1 MKITLKYLQAQSA
14 CNEGVEF
21 VQENGFIGMEAK
33 DFILKLIEHK
43 KLDWANW
50 LSVRVLNKLDK
61 VRYAVYAAEQ
71 VIDIYE
77 KKYTND
83 DRPRKAIE
91 AAKNYIENPSR
102 ENAAD
107 AADSAADAAAAAA
120 ASAADAADAAS
131 ASDSAFAAACAA
143 DAAYYA
149 DSIASACAFAAATD
163 AYARASIAAS
173 ASASAAAFAADAAA
187 SAATS
192 GYYADSTVA
201 RTDRNILEKIIKYSL
216 TLI

>member
-107 AADSAADAAAAAA
+107 AADSAADAASAAA

-131 ASDSAFAAACAA
+131 ASDSAFAADAAACAA

-149 DSIASACAFAAATD
+149 DSIASACAFAC
-163 AYARASIAAS
+163 
-173 ASASAAAFAADAAA
+173 AADAYTFAFA
-187 SAATS
+187 AATS

>member
-107 AADSAADAAAAAA
+107 AADSAAAAAAAAA
-120 ASAADAADAAS
+120 ASAADAAAS
-131 ASDSAFAAACAA
+131 AACAA

-149 DSIASACAFAAATD
+149 DSIAASCAFAACAAD
-163 AYARASIAAS
+163 AYAF
-173 ASASAAAFAADAAA
+173 AFA
-187 SAATS
+187 AATS

>member
-102 ENAAD
+102 ENAYT
-107 AADSAADAAAAAA
+107 AAHASIASANAADAAAASAA
-120 ASAADAADAAS
+120 ASAADAAAS
-131 ASDSAFAAACAA
+131 AACAA

-149 DSIASACAFAAATD
+149 DSIASGCAFAC
-163 AYARASIAAS
+163 
-173 ASASAAAFAADAAA
+173 AADAYTFAFA
-187 SAATS
+187 AATS

>member
-102 ENAAD
+102 ENAYT
-107 AADSAADAAAAAA
+107 AAHASIASANAADAAAASAA

-131 ASDSAFAAACAA
+131 ASDSAFAADAAACAA

-149 DSIASACAFAAATD
+149 DSIASACAFAC
-163 AYARASIAAS
+163 
-173 ASASAAAFAADAAA
+173 AADAYTFAFA
-187 SAATS
+187 AATS

>member
-102 ENAAD
+102 ENAYT
-107 AADSAADAAAAAA
+107 AAHASIASANAADAAAASAA
-120 ASAADAADAAS
+120 ASAADAAAS
-131 ASDSAFAAACAA
+131 AACAA

-149 DSIASACAFAAATD
+149 DSIASACAFAC
-163 AYARASIAAS
+163 
-173 ASASAAAFAADAAA
+173 AADAYTFAFA
-187 SAATS
+187 AATS